1 METKF
6 TPDGKKVVVCGK
18 INSTEYIVQEVYV
31 TDSGDE
37 IPSGENFTA
46 KTLLDEP
53 AMTYKK
59 KEEINT
65 SKNLERLKK
74 EYEDQRKKNRHIM
87 EEAKAVSSLLKRN
100 NFLVEKL
107 PDFDWD
113 SFCDAV
119 TGNVKY
125 SVRTTHGLSITSF
138 EEENFSWDN
147 YYGGRKFN
155 GLKALVLLSK
165 GSYSNSSVEFSVCGY
180 SDGSGGSRGVTYI
193 KTDEE
198 LKTFIEDYL
207 DRRFEEDALTLNDIK
222 EASKYI
228 DVKYNM
234 KQHVLNKEKKKLLD
248 NYDKNVNDQKERLE
262 DSLKS
267 LGEGLQ

>member
-53 AMTYKK
+53 AMTYKQ
-59 KEEINT
+59 KEEIKVHN
-65 SKNLERLKK
+65 NLERLKK
-74 EYEDQRKKNRHIM
+74 EWDDQRKNNRYIM
-87 EEAKAVSSLLKRN
+87 EEAKAVSALLKRN
-100 NFLVEKL
+100 NFLAEKL

-113 SFCDAV
+113 SFCDAI

-125 SVRTTHGLSITSF
+125 SVRTSYGLDIKSF
-138 EEENFSWDN
+138 EEDYFSWEN
-147 YYGGRKFN
+147 SYGERCFD
-155 GLKALVLLSK
+155 GLKALLLLSK
-165 GSYSNSSVEFSVCGY
+165 GSYRNSDVRFSVCGY
-180 SDGSGGSRGVTYI
+180 SDGSGGSRDVTYV

-207 DRRFEEDALTLNDIK
+207 DKRFEEDTLTLKDMK
-222 EASKYI
+222 EASKYV

-234 KQHVLNKEKKKLLD
+234 KQYVLNKEKKKLLD
-248 NYDKNVNDQKERLE
+248 SYDNNVNSQKERLE
-262 DSLKS
+262 NSLKS
-267 LGEGLQ
+267 LEEGLQ

>member
-31 TDSGDE
+31 TESGDE

-53 AMTYKK
+53 AMTYKQ
-59 KEEINT
+59 KEEIKTHN
-65 SKNLERLKK
+65 NLERLKK
-74 EYEDQRKKNRHIM
+74 EWDDQRKNNRLIM
-87 EEAKAVSSLLKRN
+87 EEAKAVAALLKRN

-107 PDFDWD
+107 PNFDWG
-113 SFCDAV
+113 SFCDAI

-125 SVRTTHGLSITSF
+125 AIRTTHGLSITSF
-138 EEENFSWDN
+138 EEEIFSWDN
-147 YYGGRKFN
+147 YYGERRFD
-155 GLKALVLLSK
+155 GLKALSLISV
-165 GSYSNSSVEFSVCGY
+165 GSYRDASPEFCVSSY
-180 SDGSGGSRGVTYI
+180 SDGSGSNKHIAYI

-207 DRRFEEDALTLNDIK
+207 DKQFKEDILTLKDIK
-222 EASKYI
+222 EASKYV

-234 KQHVLNKEKKKLLD
+234 KQQVLNKEKKRLLD
-248 NYDKNVNDQKERLE
+248 SYDKSINDQKERLE
-262 DSLKS
+262 SSLKG
-267 LGEGLQ
+267 LEEGL

>member
-18 INSTEYIVQEVYV
+18 INSTEYIVQEIYV
-31 TDSGDE
+31 TESGDE

-53 AMTYKK
+53 AMTYKQ
-59 KEEINT
+59 KEEIKVHN
-65 SKNLERLKK
+65 NLERLKK
-74 EYEDQRKKNRHIM
+74 EYDEQRKKNRFIM
-87 EEAKAVSSLLKRN
+87 EEAKAVSALLKRN
-100 NFLVEKL
+100 NFLAEKL
-107 PDFDWD
+107 PDFDWG
-113 SFCDAV
+113 SFCDAI

-125 SVRTTHGLSITSF
+125 SVRTSYGLDIKSF
-138 EEENFSWDN
+138 EEDTFSWEN
-147 YYGGRKFN
+147 SYGERHFD
-155 GLKALVLLSK
+155 GLKALSLISV
-165 GSYSNSSVEFSVCGY
+165 GSYRNTRPEFCLSSY
-180 SDGSGGSRGVTYI
+180 SDGSGSNKKVTYL

-207 DRRFEEDALTLNDIK
+207 DKQFKEDTLTLQDIK
-222 EASKYI
+222 TASKYV

-248 NYDKNVNDQKERLE
+248 TRDRILKEQEERLE
-262 DSLKS
+262 RSLKS
-267 LGEGLQ
+267 LEEDL